1 MVPLVR
7 AFRNLSIGKKLNI
20 GFMAVLV
27 ILVTLSVISYQNF
40 SRTSK
45 AMDWNEH
52 TYEVLMGLQTVLDS
66 MVNMETGQRGFALTG
81 NESSLEPYV
90 SGKASF
96 EQSFN
101 HVKELTADNP
111 YQQELMNKILSLHQ
125 EWVQVA
131 ENSIQQ
137 RRNVANGIGS
147 MDDIVKDEQAAKG
160 KATFDEFRAI
170 IAESSGIES
179 KLLLERSQEVD
190 RIESMTKTSIIAGSA
205 AAVVLSL
212 LIALIIT
219 RLITRP
225 IFEVKQA
232 AEQVADGNL
241 DVMVQVHSKDEIG
254 ALSEAFRIMVHNM
267 NDVLANINT
276 AAEQVSSG
284 SRQVS
289 ETSMSLSQG
298 ATEQASSVEQLTAS
312 LEEIA
317 AQTKQNAD
325 NATEANVLVETARE
339 NAVQGNTQMK
349 EMLGAMDDIN
359 KASESISKII
369 KVIDE
374 IAFQT
379 NILALNAAVEA
390 ARAGQHGK
398 GFAVVAEEVRN
409 LAARSAN
416 AAKETTEMIEGS
428 IRKVQD
434 GTKIANETASALQ
447 HIVEDVAKVA
457 ELVNEIAIAS
467 NEQASG
473 VNQINL
479 GLMQVSQVVQAN
491 SATSEESAAASE
503 ELSDQAELLREQ
515 VGRFKIK
522 SQSPPAYR
530 EHGQLNPEVMRLLD
544 SMSEKKRMQ
553 AFAEDGDPAAA
564 GTAPRK
570 IMLSDHDFGKY

>member
-20 GFMAVLV
+20 GFMAVLAV
-27 ILVTLSVISYQNF
+27 LVTLSVISYQNF
-40 SRTSK
+40 SKTSK
-45 AMDWNEH
+45 AMDWNKH

-81 NESSLEPYV
+81 NENSLEPYV

-101 HVKELTADNP
+101 HVKELTSDNP
-111 YQQELMNKILSLHQ
+111 YQQELMNKIQNVHQ
-125 EWVQVA
+125 EWLQIA
-131 ENSIQQ
+131 ENNIQL
-137 RRNVANGIGS
+137 RRNVSKGIGS
-147 MDDIVKDEQAAKG
+147 MDDVVKEEQAAKG
-160 KATFDEFRAI
+160 KAAFDEFRAI

-179 KLLLERSQEVD
+179 KLLLERSLEAERV
-190 RIESMTKTSIIAGSA
+190 ESMTKTSIIAGSA

-317 AQTKQNAD
+317 TQTKQNAD
-325 NATEANVLVETARE
+325 NATEANVLVETAKE

-553 AFAEDGDPAAA
+553 VFTEDGDPAAA